1 MFWQML
7 IPSFSCGKSR
17 IAPMTK
23 IWLKINL
30 KVDALNIAS
39 KISFS
44 SNAKFRIG
52 LPLKDLGHDAEYE
65 RSYHLGIQL
74 RNCTP
79 SKLFPRA

>member
-1 MFWQML
+1 MADADPIFFLW
-7 IPSFSCGKSR
+7 
-17 IAPMTK
+17 K
-23 IWLKINL
+23 IENRTHDKNMAKINL
-30 KVDALNIAS
+30 KIDTLNIAS